1 MGASSPA
8 GPDACAAAS
17 SELSVLGRTMSTVT
31 SQTVVIED
39 GYVRP
44 PRLDE
49 HLVRLEDG
57 RWVCVLG
64 EHAGQECQ
72 LGLAA

>member
-1 MGASSPA
+1 MVTVAS
-8 GPDACAAAS
+8 
-17 SELSVLGRTMSTVT
+17 

-64 EHAGQECQ
+64 EHAGLACSVE
-72 LGLAA
+72 LAA

>member
-1 MGASSPA
+1 M
-8 GPDACAAAS
+8 D
-17 SELSVLGRTMSTVT
+17 LVT

-39 GYVRP
+39 GHVRP

-49 HLVRLEDG
+49 HLVRQEDG

-64 EHAGQECQ
+64 EHAGQECH

>member
-1 MGASSPA
+1 MGP
-8 GPDACAAAS
+8 
-17 SELSVLGRTMSTVT
+17 VT

-49 HLVRLEDG
+49 HLVRQEDG